1 MPGLRPLML
10 RGKVCTSKNER
21 NQEFFQMFPTS
32 RSKPQSLGNVIE
44 MSMPLG
50 KNVRVTNRNFF
61 TTASLVSSI
70 LFSETGCVFRGCL
83 RSPSTVKH
91 RSGPR
96 AEMLACFV
104 LVLRRCSQSQ
114 YSSPR
119 KHPSSVPL
127 SGLAIVAREWPRSRT
142 NQRTHSTVDGHHQAR
157 TSFSTLSSS
166 VTETSLPPRNDSSKG
181 GARNDRDNGSS
192 RVTMKIDKEAR
203 GG

>member
-1 MPGLRPLML
+1 MAGENLANGAEKIVEETKVWFRPRFHAIPLPRGRKRILPGLRPLML

-119 KHPSSVPL
+119 KH
-127 SGLAIVAREWPRSRT
+127 
-142 NQRTHSTVDGHHQAR
+142 
-157 TSFSTLSSS
+157 
-166 VTETSLPPRNDSSKG
+166 
-181 GARNDRDNGSS
+181 
-192 RVTMKIDKEAR
+192 
-203 GG
+203 